1 MSRMSNLE
9 PLVLN
14 ALVNDD
20 RCKKDDFILYL
31 SVIEQMGIDTNI
43 TINSVL
49 KNHKNFNLP
58 SFESV
63 SRCRRKL
70 QERDVSLKS
79 DEAVRIRE
87 KERREFEDY
96 AMGDK
101 VWY

>member
-1 MSRMSNLE
+1 MRVNQLE
-9 PLVLN
+9 PLVLK
-14 ALVNDD
+14 ALLSDD

-31 SVIEQMGIDTNI
+31 SVVEQMGVDTNI
-43 TINSVL
+43 TIHSAL
-49 KNHKNFNLP
+49 KNHNLFKLP

-96 AMGDK
+96 AMCDK

>member
-1 MSRMSNLE
+1 MRVNQLE
-9 PLVLN
+9 PLVLK
-14 ALVNDD
+14 ALLSDD

-31 SVIEQMGIDTNI
+31 SVVEQMGVDTNI
-43 TINSVL
+43 TIHSVL
-49 KNHKNFNLP
+49 KNHNLFKLP

-96 AMGDK
+96 AMCDK

>member
-31 SVIEQMGIDTNI
+31 SVIEQMGIDTSI

-49 KNHKNFNLP
+49 KNHNLFKLP

-70 QERDVSLKS
+70 QERDISLK
-79 DEAVRIRE
+79 DENTALIRE
-87 KERREFEDY
+87 RERQDYEDY
-96 AMGDK
+96 ALADK

>member
-9 PLVLN
+9 PLVLR
-14 ALVNDD
+14 ALISDD

-31 SVIEQMGIDTNI
+31 SVIEQCGMNTNV
-43 TINSVL
+43 TIHSAL
-49 KNHKNFNLP
+49 KNHNLFKLP

-101 VWY
+101 VIY

>member
-1 MSRMSNLE
+1 MRVSQLDPIVERC
-9 PLVLN
+9 LVS
-14 ALVNDD
+14 DE
-20 RCKKDDFILYL
+20 RCRKDDFILYL
-31 SVIEQMGIDTNI
+31 SVIEQYGLDTTMSIHSALN
-43 TINSVL
+43 NHSLL
-49 KNHKNFNLP
+49 KLP